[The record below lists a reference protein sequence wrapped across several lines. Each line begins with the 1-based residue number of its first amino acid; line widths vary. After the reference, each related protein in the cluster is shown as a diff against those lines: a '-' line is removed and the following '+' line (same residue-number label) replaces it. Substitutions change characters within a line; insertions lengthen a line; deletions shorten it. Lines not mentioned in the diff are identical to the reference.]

1 MSQIVPYSG
10 GLAYRGDDGRV
21 VPVPVEHSESLQ
33 KAIAVINRGCQ
44 PGQEQTF
51 YAAQSFAIALLGKE
65 AMSSLAEVAQTGMT
79 QLGNANTYLSRECE
93 SLRRENQKLEQE
105 LKDLAIAQP
114 VATRE
119 SKTELIVVVGSTYPT
134 AEQIVLT
141 LILLFFGFLGVALV
155 TTWGLHRPAPV
166 QPSAG
171 VTYVQ

>member
-21 VPVPVEHSESLQ
+21 VPVPVEHSEALQ

-51 YAAQSFAIALLGKE
+51 YAAQSFAIALLGKD
-65 AMSSLAEVAQTGMT
+65 AINSVVEVAQTGMT

-93 SLRRENQKLEQE
+93 SLRQEKQRLEQE
-105 LKDLAIAQP
+105 LRDRQSAQS
-114 VATRE
+114 VTRE
-119 SKTELIVVVGSTYPT
+119 SSTELVVVVGNAYPT
-134 AEQIVLT
+134 AEQIVLV
-141 LILLFFGFLGVALV
+141 LIGLFFAFLGLALF
-155 TTWGLHRPAPV
+155 TTRVGQNSAPV